1 MTENGNAA
9 KSLGE
14 HGADLYLG
22 TNDADDVELNMVT
35 EFDFLSVLNALDVIY
50 KEWVNC
56 EGKNLSFET
65 SNLLVGVHY
74 KYVKCVP
81 VD

>member
-9 KSLGE
+9 KSLSE
-14 HGADLYLG
+14 HSADLYLY
-22 TNDADDVELNMVT
+22 TDEDDVELVMVA
-35 EFDFLSVLNALDVIY
+35 ESDFLSVLKALDVIH

-74 KYVKCVP
+74 KYVKRVP